1 MYLNEK
7 KLNRIL
13 LFSKIRIIIYVVF
26 AFFFYFAIYGAFT
39 DEPQLREGLGVY
51 LFFAFLF
58 SYLIYRDIIKFNLMR
73 AAMMYNGI
81 FILDFD
87 GYIPLKELA
96 VKTEKNEKKISKEI
110 KKLIEKHIFQNISLE
125 FGEKPQVVLMKKV
138 KGDETITESVDC
150 PYCGATVLKRKGFS
164 SKCEFCGND
173 IM

>member
-13 LFSKIRIIIYVVF
+13 LFSKIRIGIFSFF
-26 AFFFYFAIYGAFT
+26 AFIFLFSIYGAFT
-39 DEPQLREGLGVY
+39 DEPQLKDGLWLY
-51 LFFAFLF
+51 LSLALFFIFLV
-58 SYLIYRDIIKFNLMR
+58 YRDIVKFNLMR

-87 GYIPLKELA
+87 GYISLNELA
-96 VKTEKNEKKISKEI
+96 VKTEKNEKKVSKEI

-125 FGEKPQVVLMKKV
+125 FGEKPQVILMKKV
-138 KGDETITESVDC
+138 EKNETITESVDC